1 MKIGLALSG
10 GGYRA
15 AAYHIGTLNALDK
28 LGILPKVDVISSVSG
43 GSIISAY
50 YALHSKEKYKK
61 IATDFAAKLKVGV
74 LQYAIVELLGILLLC
89 GLLIWLC
96 GWWII
101 VIEILLIACFQF
113 KVLPF
118 SCLIEKRYNK
128 HFFNGKTLTDFPVHP
143 FVAINSTDVSTGQLF
158 VFQTNNIYGYQY
170 QNQNES
176 IFKAKDFPIAKAVM
190 ASSCVP
196 FIFSPITIPAAYYKE
211 KYYNWKKKPL
221 LIDGGL
227 YDNQGAHKLT
237 EEQCPYKCDYIIVS
251 DAGNSEINSNWVIN
265 TVSLLIK
272 TSEILMR
279 RIRNVQIQNNIYSHN
294 NNGRTAYVSLMWEL
308 SDRILKGFI
317 NNAKNGN
324 VSDHLLA
331 LHNISKKEI
340 DNIGDEGSPS
350 YNNILAKLKQNINW
364 SVLEESKPSLSDR
377 NIARSV
383 GTNLMGLS
391 SEKINALIRV
401 SEWLTEVQV
410 RLYMPE
416 LIEN

>member
-43 GSIISAY
+43 GSIIAAY
-50 YALHSKEKYKK
+50 YALHNNEKYQK
-61 IATDFAAKLKVGV
+61 IATDFATKLKVGV

-101 VIEILLIACFQF
+101 LIEILLIACFQF

-128 HFFNGKTLTDFPVHP
+128 HFFNRKTLTDLPVRP

-170 QNQNES
+170 QDRSES
-176 IFKAKDFPIAKAVM
+176 IFKADDFPISKAVM

-196 FIFSPITIPAAYYKE
+196 FVFSPITIPATYYKE

-331 LHNISKKEI
+331 LHNISKEDI
-340 DNIGDEGSPS
+340 NNIGDEGSLS
-350 YNNILAKLKQNINW
+350 YNAMLVKLKQNINW
-364 SVLEESKPSLSDR
+364 SVLEESKPSLNDR

>member
-15 AAYHIGTLNALDK
+15 AAYHMGTLNALNK
-28 LGILPKVDVISSVSG
+28 LGILSKVDVISSVSG
-43 GSIISAY
+43 GSIIAAY
-50 YALHSKEKYKK
+50 YALHSEEDYKK
-61 IATDFAAKLKVGV
+61 IAADFSVKLRKGV

-96 GWWII
+96 GWWMLAL
-101 VIEILLIACFQF
+101 EILLIICFQF

-118 SCLIEKRYNK
+118 SFFIEKRYDK
-128 HFFNGKTLTDFPVHP
+128 HFFEEKTLADLPSHP
-143 FVAINSTDVSTGQLF
+143 FIAINSTDVSTGQLF

-170 QNQNES
+170 QDRSKS
-176 IFKAKDFPIAKAVM
+176 IFKADDFPISKAVM

-196 FIFSPITIPAAYYKE
+196 FVFSPITIPATYYKE
-211 KYYNWKKKPL
+211 KYYNWKKKPI

-237 EEQCPYKCDYIIVS
+237 EEQCPYKCDYVIVS

-279 RIRNVQIQNNIYSHN
+279 RIKNIQIQNNIYNHH
-294 NNGRTAYVSLMWEL
+294 NNGRTAYVSLMWDL
-308 SDRILKGFI
+308 SDRIIKGFI

-324 VSDHLLA
+324 VSDYLLA
-331 LHNISKKEI
+331 LHNISKDEI
-340 DNIGDEGSPS
+340 DNIGDEGSQS
-350 YNNILAKLKQNINW
+350 YNNLLTKLKQNINW
-364 SVLEESKPSLSDR
+364 SVLEETKPSLDNR
-377 NIARSV
+377 NIARAV

-391 SEKINALIRV
+391 SQKINALIQV
-401 SEWLTEVQV
+401 SEWMTEVQV

-416 LIEN
+416 LLEK

>member
-15 AAYHIGTLNALDK
+15 AAYHIGTLNALNK
-28 LGILPKVDVISSVSG
+28 LGILSKVDVISSVSG
-43 GSIISAY
+43 GSIIAAY
-50 YALHSKEKYKK
+50 YALHSNEEYKK
-61 IATDFAAKLKVGV
+61 VATDFSAKLKVGV
-74 LQYAIVELLGILLLC
+74 LQYAIVELLGILILC

-96 GWWII
+96 GWWIL
-101 VIEILLIACFQF
+101 VIELLLIACFQF

-128 HFFNGKTLTDFPVHP
+128 HFFNGKTLTDLPVHP

-170 QNQNES
+170 QDKNES
-176 IFKAKDFPIAKAVM
+176 IFKANDFPIAKAVM

-196 FIFSPITIPAAYYKE
+196 FIFSPITISAAYYKE

-237 EEQCPYKCDYIIVS
+237 EEQCPYKCDYVIVS
-251 DAGNSEINSNWVIN
+251 DAGNSELNSNWVIN
-265 TVSLLIK
+265 TISLLIK

-279 RIRNVQIQNNIYSHN
+279 RIRNVQIQNNIYNHN
-294 NNGRTAYVSLMWEL
+294 NNGRTAYVSLMWDL
-308 SDRILKGFI
+308 SDRLLKGFI

-331 LHNISKKEI
+331 LHNISKEEI
-340 DNIGDEGSPS
+340 DNIGDEGSQT
-350 YNNILAKLKQNINW
+350 YNDMLEKLKQHINW
-364 SVLEESKPSLSDR
+364 SVLEESKPSLKDR

-383 GTNLMGLS
+383 GTNLIGLS
-391 SEKINALIRV
+391 SEKINALIQV

-410 RLYMPE
+410 KLYMPE
-416 LIEN
+416 LIRI

>member
-15 AAYHIGTLNALDK
+15 AAYHIGTLNALNK
-28 LGILPKVDVISSVSG
+28 LGILSKVDVISSVSG
-43 GSIISAY
+43 GSIIAAY
-50 YALHSKEKYKK
+50 YALHSNEEYKK
-61 IATDFAAKLKVGV
+61 VATDFSVKLKVGV
-74 LQYAIVELLGILLLC
+74 LQYAIVELWGILILC

-96 GWWII
+96 GWWIL
-101 VIEILLIACFQF
+101 VIELLLIASFQF

-118 SCLIEKRYNK
+118 SWLIEKRYNK
-128 HFFNGKTLTDFPVHP
+128 HFFNGKTLTDLPVHP

-176 IFKAKDFPIAKAVM
+176 IFKVTDFPIAKAVM

-237 EEQCPYKCDYIIVS
+237 EEQCLYKCDYVIVS

-279 RIRNVQIQNNIYSHN
+279 RIRNMQIQNNIYSHN

-317 NNAKNGN
+317 NNVINGN

-331 LHNISKKEI
+331 LHNISKEEI
-340 DNIGDEGSPS
+340 DNIGDERSQS
-350 YNNILAKLKQNINW
+350 YNDMLAKLKQNINW
-364 SVLEESKPSLSDR
+364 SVLEESKPSLKDR
-377 NIARSV
+377 NTAISV
-383 GTNLMGLS
+383 GTNLIGLS
-391 SEKINALIRV
+391 SEKINALIKV

-416 LIEN
+416 LIRN

>member
-15 AAYHIGTLNALDK
+15 AAYHIGTLSALDK

-50 YALHSKEKYKK
+50 YALHSNEKYEK
-61 IATDFAAKLKVGV
+61 IATDFAAKLKIGV
-74 LQYAIVELLGILLLC
+74 LQYAIVELFGVLLLC

-211 KYYNWKKKPL
+211 KYYRWKKKPL

-227 YDNQGAHKLT
+227 YDNQGAHKLA
-237 EEQCPYKCDYIIVS
+237 EEQSSYKCDYIIVS

-294 NNGRTAYVSLMWEL
+294 NIGRTAYVSLMWEL

-331 LHNISKKEI
+331 LHNISKEVI
-340 DNIGDEGSPS
+340 NNIGDERSQS
-350 YNNILAKLKQNINW
+350 YNDILTKLKQQINW
-364 SVLEESKPSLSDR
+364 SALEDIKPSLDNI

-391 SEKINALIRV
+391 TQKINALIQV
-401 SEWLTEVQV
+401 AEWLTEVQV

>member
-15 AAYHIGTLNALDK
+15 AAYHMGTLNALNK
-28 LGILPKVDVISSVSG
+28 LGILSKVDVISSVSG
-43 GSIISAY
+43 GSIIAAY
-50 YALHSKEKYKK
+50 YALHSEEDYKK
-61 IATDFAAKLKVGV
+61 IAADFSVKLRKGV

-89 GLLIWLC
+89 GILIWLC
-96 GWWII
+96 GWWILAL
-101 VIEILLIACFQF
+101 EILLIVCFRF

-118 SCLIEKRYNK
+118 SFFIEKRYDK
-128 HFFNGKTLTDFPVHP
+128 HFFEEKTLADLPSHP
-143 FVAINSTDVSTGQLF
+143 FIAINSTDVSTGQLF

-170 QNQNES
+170 QDRKES
-176 IFKAKDFPIAKAVM
+176 IFKAEDFPIAKAVM

-196 FIFSPITIPAAYYKE
+196 FIFSPITMSTAYYKE
-211 KYYNWKKKPL
+211 KYCNWKKKPL
-221 LIDGGL
+221 LVDGGL

-237 EEQCPYKCDYIIVS
+237 EEQCQYKCDYVIVS

-279 RIRNVQIQNNIYSHN
+279 RIKNIQVQNNIYNHN
-294 NNGRTAYVSLMWEL
+294 NSGRIAYVSLMWDL
-308 SDRILKGFI
+308 SDRIIKGFI

-324 VSDHLLA
+324 VSDYLLA
-331 LHNISKKEI
+331 LHNISEEEI
-340 DNIGDEGSPS
+340 GNIGDEMSLS
-350 YNNILAKLKQNINW
+350 YNDMLSKLKQNINW
-364 SVLEESKPSLSDR
+364 SVLEDIKPSLDNI

-391 SEKINALIRV
+391 TQKINALIQV
-401 SEWLTEVQV
+401 AEWLTEVQV

-416 LIEN
+416 LIEK